1 MVVRNGSSN
10 TRKTARANDTDGAD
24 SSVVS
29 PTAEAQGSGITAE
42 TDLGIAP
49 LETVMSTLA
58 IDVTQGLSTAE
69 AEERRARYGS
79 NELAT
84 QDKKPLWKKIVE
96 QLSDVMVIILLI
108 ACVVSAALGE
118 YVEAIVIAAIVIL
131 NAALG
136 IYQEGRAEN
145 AIASLQKM
153 AAPHARLIRDG
164 VESYVPAA
172 DLVPGDLVIV
182 EAGDI
187 VPADIRLIE
196 SVNLQADESSLTGE
210 SVPVEKDWRFEPEL
224 TTVVGDRANMLHM
237 STPLTAGHGRGIVV
251 GTGQNTE
258 IGKIA
263 GRLAGIEQDAT
274 PLQKNLSQLGK
285 WLGMICVIV
294 CALVF
299 VEGMLESGPK
309 DYLLLF
315 MTAVSLA
322 VAAIPEGLPAIV
334 TIVLSQGMKRMAE
347 RNAIVRRLLAVETLG
362 SVDVICS
369 DKTGTLTQ
377 NEMTVTRIY
386 AGDELYSVSGTGYDP
401 AGDILGDTGR
411 IDFSVSSRT
420 KDSAAATGDSAT
432 AEAGGSAVALSA
444 ATASYAD
451 FANTVAP
458 PATSAAILRRLLII
472 GALCNEA
479 ALSEADGVWSVIGDP
494 TEGSLLTAAAKSGLS
509 LDALRAAY
517 PRVAEI
523 PFDSERKMMSV
534 CNSGLE
540 EIGAGATT
548 SSADATW
555 LTKGAP
561 DLILDRCK
569 YELTAEGVVP
579 LTEGRK
585 TEIMEANSK
594 MARLALRVLAFAQR
608 PADDTLST
616 ATHPSEVEQDLIF
629 VGLMGMIDPP
639 RPEAKVAITKA
650 QAAGIRVIMI
660 TGDYAETAVA
670 IGVELGIFH
679 PGDSVLTG
687 RELEQMSDEALTEE
701 VRTTSIFARV
711 SPEHKVRIVAAL
723 RANGYIVSMTG
734 DGVNDAPA
742 LKQADIGVAMGITG
756 TEVSRE
762 ASDMILTDD
771 NFATIVS
778 AVEEGRII
786 FANIRKFVSFLL
798 SCNVGEILVIFITS
812 IIWGA
817 GFAPLLPIQLLW
829 LNLITDSLPAL
840 ALGNE
845 KGEPD
850 IMEQPPR
857 GRGESIINREMV
869 LGIVTQ
875 SLAIFGAVYIAFM
888 YGLQT
893 YGYGAAGPHH
903 GARTMAFITLILA
916 ELLRTYSSRSSH
928 ISIFRI
934 GILSNSA
941 VVKGTLISALMMLL
955 VVYLPGLNTIFKTVM
970 PSLADWGVIIGLSL
984 VPFIVGEAVKPL
996 NKLLRKKS

>member
-1 MVVRNGSSN
+1 MTAKNGSSN
-10 TRKTARANDTDGAD
+10 TRKTTCTNGTDDAD
-24 SSVVS
+24 SSVAS
-29 PTAEAQGSGITAE
+29 PPEEAQESGISAEA
-42 TDLGIAP
+42 DLSIAP
-49 LETVMSTLA
+49 LETVMRILA
-58 IDVTQGLSTAE
+58 TDVTQGLSTAE
-69 AEERRARYGS
+69 AEERHARYGS

-118 YVEAIVIAAIVIL
+118 YVEASVIAAIVIL

-210 SVPVEKDWRFEPEL
+210 SVPVEKDWRFEPEP

-237 STPLTAGHGRGIVV
+237 STPLTAGRGRGIVI

-285 WLGMICVIV
+285 WLGIICVIV
-294 CALVF
+294 CVLVF
-299 VEGMLESGPK
+299 VEGILESGPK

-347 RNAIVRRLLAVETLG
+347 RHAIVRRLLAVETLG

-401 AGDILGDTGR
+401 AGEILGDSGR
-411 IDFSVSSRT
+411 VDFSVSSQAG
-420 KDSAAATGDSAT
+420 DFAT
-432 AEAGGSAVALSA
+432 EPSA

-458 PATSAAILRRLLII
+458 SATSAAILRRLLTI

-479 ALSEADGVWSVIGDP
+479 ALSEADGAWSVIGDP
-494 TEGSLLTAAAKSGLS
+494 TEGSLLTVAAKSGLS

-517 PRVAEI
+517 PRIAEI

-540 EIGAGATT
+540 KSVVGATA

-569 YELTAEGVVP
+569 YELTVEGVVP

-585 TEIMEANSK
+585 TEIMEANSR
-594 MARLALRVLAFAQR
+594 M
-608 PADDTLST
+608 
-616 ATHPSEVEQDLIF
+616 
-629 VGLMGMIDPP
+629 
-639 RPEAKVAITKA
+639 
-650 QAAGIRVIMI
+650 
-660 TGDYAETAVA
+660 
-670 IGVELGIFH
+670 
-679 PGDSVLTG
+679 
-687 RELEQMSDEALTEE
+687 
-701 VRTTSIFARV
+701 
-711 SPEHKVRIVAAL
+711 
-723 RANGYIVSMTG
+723 
-734 DGVNDAPA
+734 
-742 LKQADIGVAMGITG
+742 
-756 TEVSRE
+756 
-762 ASDMILTDD
+762 
-771 NFATIVS
+771 
-778 AVEEGRII
+778 
-786 FANIRKFVSFLL
+786 
-798 SCNVGEILVIFITS
+798 
-812 IIWGA
+812 
-817 GFAPLLPIQLLW
+817 
-829 LNLITDSLPAL
+829 
-840 ALGNE
+840 
-845 KGEPD
+845 
-850 IMEQPPR
+850 
-857 GRGESIINREMV
+857 
-869 LGIVTQ
+869 
-875 SLAIFGAVYIAFM
+875 
-888 YGLQT
+888 
-893 YGYGAAGPHH
+893 
-903 GARTMAFITLILA
+903 
-916 ELLRTYSSRSSH
+916 
-928 ISIFRI
+928 
-934 GILSNSA
+934 
-941 VVKGTLISALMMLL
+941 
-955 VVYLPGLNTIFKTVM
+955 
-970 PSLADWGVIIGLSL
+970 
-984 VPFIVGEAVKPL
+984 
-996 NKLLRKKS
+996 